1 VCDVFFFVTVF
12 YFPEMNFWKHVL
24 QAYYLLITVM
34 HPTDCT
40 RVTWSIHVH
49 LHAVCNTYTFPHTH
63 DVQLHG
69 RTWKSSL
76 YMRMTL
82 QWPFSRRPQ
91 TAGHLRPKAWM
102 GMSVPTAL
110 RRMRAIFKNLY
121 REICKPGPCV
131 AIQWFHAKCVIGFSL
146 FSRDPDGW
154 SISNF
159 YRFVSLCIWWLTLSA
174 YTASNCFVSKNQTC
188 TRPLRPVSGA
198 ENFQSFITKNL
209 TCNKPF
215 ISTDLHSIAA
225 YFISN
230 EKVVAPYGNFYV

>member
-1 VCDVFFFVTVF
+1 MFFFR
-12 YFPEMNFWKHVL
+12 YSVL
-24 QAYYLLITVM
+24 FSRNEFLKTCSPSLLFIDNGHASDWLYKGNMVYTRT
-34 HPTDCT
+34 PT
-40 RVTWSIHVH
+40 RSLQYIHIS
-49 LHAVCNTYTFPHTH
+49 THTH

-188 TRPLRPVSGA
+188 IRPLSMTWYHCR
-198 ENFQSFITKNL
+198 
-209 TCNKPF
+209 
-215 ISTDLHSIAA
+215 
-225 YFISN
+225 
-230 EKVVAPYGNFYV
+230 VVAVYIFSGYLRN